1 VTPTLARLFHC
12 LPHPPGVTLTPT
24 ALRWGEPMV
33 GETISHYKVLEKI
46 DEAIEQLSDG
56 PSVVSPAARMTI

>member
-1 VTPTLARLFHC
+1 
-12 LPHPPGVTLTPT
+12 
-24 ALRWGEPMV
+24 MV
-33 GETISHYKVLEKI
+33 GETISHYKILEKI